1 VKLTKVLDVMIA
13 VLVIWIAYSF
23 IERAVSSAE
32 RSPIVETEKRTPGL
46 LQVGSLIDSA
56 LFGAQRRQDNTLIV
70 YLSTSCPF
78 CNASRDTYRS
88 LSSLRPNLRL
98 IVITS
103 EPSADVKDWL
113 KEADISVDEVRELPI
128 SNVRALGLNATP
140 TLILTDGTGAVEGV
154 WYGQLNAEEGL
165 DLLTNVRRGFV
176 SGKIPSHASL
186 LKVVSVEHLQDPMAV
201 VIDMRPRFAFKK
213 NARIAGKILNIPQ
226 DELEIRAR
234 NELSKDS
241 KIIVD
246 CSSMRDH
253 LSCSSAGLALA
264 RQGFSHVS
272 LMQWGVDQ
280 KSKTE
285 R

>member
-1 VKLTKVLDVMIA
+1 MKLTKVLDVMIA

-113 KEADISVDEVRELPI
+113 KRSRHLCRRSEGAADLECPGSW
-128 SNVRALGLNATP
+128 
-140 TLILTDGTGAVEGV
+140 VER
-154 WYGQLNAEEGL
+154 
-165 DLLTNVRRGFV
+165 DPDTNTNG
-176 SGKIPSHASL
+176 
-186 LKVVSVEHLQDPMAV
+186 
-201 VIDMRPRFAFKK
+201 
-213 NARIAGKILNIPQ
+213 
-226 DELEIRAR
+226 R
-234 NELSKDS
+234 NWR
-241 KIIVD
+241 
-246 CSSMRDH
+246 C
-253 LSCSSAGLALA
+253 
-264 RQGFSHVS
+264 
-272 LMQWGVDQ
+272 
-280 KSKTE
+280 
-285 R
+285 